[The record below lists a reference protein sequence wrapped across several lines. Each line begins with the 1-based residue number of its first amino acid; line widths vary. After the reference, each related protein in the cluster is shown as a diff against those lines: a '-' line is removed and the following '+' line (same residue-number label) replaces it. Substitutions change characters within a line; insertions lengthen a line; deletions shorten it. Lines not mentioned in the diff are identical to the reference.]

1 MGDIF
6 TWCSTTSDAMAEWTS
21 RFELAHFIGLKTP
34 LKSKLN
40 VVGRC
45 RGRETEKCENRRCF
59 PLYLN
64 NQRRYGKLEA
74 IIRFSMSDRSIYA
87 LKRKANDRWGMCYVV
102 MGGGLKIGKIE
113 KIGNGFACYGRTG
126 GAMVKWTPR
135 LDSAHQIGQTT
146 PPSDI
151 LIADEGA
158 NRRGLK
164 NRDIEDV
171 FGCGGRINRDMAN
184 WRPPFDSARQI
195 GQTTSPNDVLM
206 VGKDANRR

>member
-1 MGDIF
+1 
-6 TWCSTTSDAMAEWTS
+6 MA
-21 RFELAHFIGLKTP
+21 
-34 LKSKLN
+34 
-40 VVGRC
+40 
-45 RGRETEKCENRRCF
+45 
-59 PLYLN
+59 
-64 NQRRYGKLEA
+64 
-74 IIRFSMSDRSIYA
+74 
-87 LKRKANDRWGMCYVV
+87 KRTAG
-102 MGGGLKIGKIE
+102 
-113 KIGNGFACYGRTG
+113 
-126 GAMVKWTPR
+126 

-158 NRRGLK
+158 HRRGLK

-206 VGKDANRR
+206 VGKDANGRGLNNHGI

>member
-1 MGDIF
+1 MDAENGGFKLSTMGDIF

-21 RFELAHFIGLKTP
+21 RFESAHFIGLKAP
-34 LKSKLN
+34 LKSKLI

-64 NQRRYGKLEA
+64 KQWLYGKFGGT
-74 IIRFSMSDRSIYA
+74 IGFSTSNRSIYA

-126 GAMVKWTPR
+126 SAMMKRTPR
-135 LDSAHQIGQTT
+135 LDSAHQIGLST
-146 PPSDI
+146 SYFLI
-151 LIADEGA
+151 LSILHTVCL
-158 NRRGLK
+158 NILLIYYIYLFLLS
-164 NRDIEDV
+164 NIY
-171 FGCGGRINRDMAN
+171 IYIH
-184 WRPPFDSARQI
+184 S
-195 GQTTSPNDVLM
+195 
-206 VGKDANRR
+206 